1 MTTTTPIRTTNGNLE
16 TVSTRKASFET
27 TAQWAQRHWNNL
39 AAEHEGG
46 VFPLTDTLVTEWK
59 DAGGTN
65 RSHTTTRTTGESD
78 NDFYNRHT
86 ADAST
91 AMVANPPVP

>member
-1 MTTTTPIRTTNGNLE
+1 MTNPIRTTNGNLQS
-16 TVSTRKASFET
+16 VSTRKVAIET
-27 TAQWAQRHWNNL
+27 TAQWIQRHWYNV
-39 AAEHEGG
+39 AGEWEGG
-46 VFPLTDTLVTEWK
+46 LFPLTDTLVTEWK
-59 DAGGTN
+59 DSSGTT
-65 RSHTTTRTTGESD
+65 RSSTTTRTTGESD